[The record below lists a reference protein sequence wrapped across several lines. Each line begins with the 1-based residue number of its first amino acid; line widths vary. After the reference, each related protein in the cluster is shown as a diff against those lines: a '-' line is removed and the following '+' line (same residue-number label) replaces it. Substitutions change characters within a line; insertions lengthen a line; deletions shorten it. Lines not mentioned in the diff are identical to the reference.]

1 MKNTIKMSL
10 VAAVAVAGLT
20 SNVAAKPLEEAIKNV
35 DVSGSVVY
43 RYNDYGDD
51 KNAKNKTDNNYKIGL
66 SLKSKVNDYVTATVR
81 VVAGDGFANLS
92 TQDAADDNVPTEVS
106 QANFTVKTDYA
117 TVIAGKQGLTTPWT
131 VAIDSDGNEQTG
143 TGLLALVPAGPVTVA
158 AAYFNQ
164 TNLDDAVS
172 SSLNTDI
179 MNATVPNPTDAEKK
193 TTKENDEKLND
204 TIDSLVGSSNIA
216 TVGVLGT
223 VGPVAFDAWYLD
235 ADDVFDSYTVGAKAT
250 IDMITAELRYA
261 SLTLEDDETA
271 TLLGHYEGKD
281 NSIIMAKVGA
291 KMDVFSA
298 YLQYGKTD
306 KEGGLTALDSD
317 AKTTMTGWNTN
328 IHNKAD
334 ADYFRV
340 GAGMDVME
348 NLNVSLNYADLE
360 YRTTGADNVL
370 GVAANDIDST
380 DIEETELYTQITH
393 KMGTNLVTYVRLGM
407 FDQEVDGKETV
418 DATAGRLQIEYKF

>member
-43 RYNDYGDD
+43 RYNDYNNDAASAALNTSD
-51 KNAKNKTDNNYKIGL
+51 TENNYKIAA

-81 VVAGDGFANLS
+81 VVTGVGIADSDADF
-92 TQDAADDNVPTEVS
+92 AADGLKTDTGADANPTLQVS

-164 TNLDDAVS
+164 TNLN
-172 SSLNTDI
+172 NTGLLAG
-179 MNATVPNPTDAEKK
+179 NE
-193 TTKENDEKLND
+193 
-204 TIDSLVGSSNIA
+204 NIA

-223 VGPVAFDAWYLD
+223 VGPVALDAWYLD
-235 ADDVFDSYTVGAKAT
+235 MDDTFDSYTVGAKAT

-261 SLTLEDDETA
+261 SLSVDNSTISNAIGHGLEE
-271 TLLGHYEGKD
+271 D
-281 NSIIMAKVGA
+281 NSIIIAKVGA
-291 KMDVFSA
+291 KMDAFSA
-298 YLQYGKTD
+298 YLQYAMTD
-306 KEGGLTALDSD
+306 KDGGLTALDSD
-317 AKTTMTGWNTN
+317 ANTALTGWNLNT
-328 IHNKAD
+328 HDKRD
-334 ADYFRV
+334 ADYLKV
-340 GAGMDVME
+340 GAGMDVMSG
-348 NLNVSLNYADLE
+348 LNVSLNYGNIE
-360 YRTTGADNVL
+360 YKEN
-370 GVAANDIDST
+370 ANTILDQK
-380 DIEETELYTQITH
+380 IEEEELYTQITH
-393 KMGTNLVTYVRLGM
+393 KMGKNLVTYVRYGM
-407 FDQEVDGKETV
+407 YEKDTGVLENND
-418 DATAGRLQIEYKF
+418 DLRGRLQVEYKF